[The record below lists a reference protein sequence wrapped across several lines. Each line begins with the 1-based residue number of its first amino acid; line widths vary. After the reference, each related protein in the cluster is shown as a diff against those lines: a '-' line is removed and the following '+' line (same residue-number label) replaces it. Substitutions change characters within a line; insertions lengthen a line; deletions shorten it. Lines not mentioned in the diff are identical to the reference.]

1 MELGFEVA
9 VEDLA
14 FLVWL
19 GVLFGIQSRVQLGNF
34 LFFSKFGSFSIIWN
48 LCLWV
53 KKLVKAAR

>member
-34 LFFSKFGSFSIIWN
+34 LFFQSLDLSLQFGS
-48 LCLWV
+48 CDYG
-53 KKLVKAAR
+53 